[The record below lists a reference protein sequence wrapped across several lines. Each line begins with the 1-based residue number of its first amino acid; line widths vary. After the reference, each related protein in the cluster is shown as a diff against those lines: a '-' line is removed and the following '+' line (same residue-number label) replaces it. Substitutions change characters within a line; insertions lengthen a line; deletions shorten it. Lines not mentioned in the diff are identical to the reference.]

1 MKKIEAPT
9 LEEAYDKAR
18 EELNCSISDLDFE
31 IVQNPSKGFMGL
43 FKKSAII
50 VARCKTVQCETK
62 EAPAPRPKPT
72 PAPAPR
78 PEPVP
83 LTAPEPE
90 PVQEEAPEPIEE
102 EAALPNADVDSIV
115 DTFYRDKD
123 SICREIEDELNALFA
138 HGCFQIE
145 PISVEMYD
153 DKTVL
158 VKFAGEDAALLI
170 GKDGYRYKALS
181 YMLFNWINPKYNLLL
196 RLEIAEFLQNQEEMV
211 RKYLDPVIE
220 TIHRNGK
227 GQTKVLDG
235 VLVQIA
241 LKELR
246 AEFPGKYVAI
256 KTAQGGG
263 KFVVVN
269 EFIRKHDDH
278 HAHGGRPHGHRR
290 DRRH

>member
-9 LEEAYDKAR
+9 LEDAYDKAR

-31 IVQNPSKGFMGL
+31 IVQNPNKGFLGL
-43 FKKSAII
+43 FKRSAII
-50 VARCKTVQCETK
+50 VARCKKPQCETRE
-62 EAPAPRPKPT
+62 EAVAPVSK

-78 PEPVP
+78 REPAP
-83 LTAPEPE
+83 RPAPEPA
-90 PVQEEAPEPIEE
+90 PAPEEE
-102 EAALPNADVDSIV
+102 TVETAQGEAAGSSRNMEAIV
-115 DTFYRDKD
+115 DTFYRDKEE
-123 SICREIEDELNALFA
+123 ICREIEYDLNALFA

-145 PISVEMYD
+145 PIRVEMFD
-153 DKTVL
+153 EKTVL
-158 VKFAGEDAALLI
+158 VKYEGEDAALLI

-220 TIHRNGK
+220 TIDRNGK

-246 AEFPGKYVAI
+246 AAFPGKYVAI
-256 KTAQGGG
+256 KTAHGGG

-269 EFIRKHDDH
+269 EFIRKHDD
-278 HAHGGRPHGHRR
+278 GGYNPHRR
-290 DRRH
+290 DRRR